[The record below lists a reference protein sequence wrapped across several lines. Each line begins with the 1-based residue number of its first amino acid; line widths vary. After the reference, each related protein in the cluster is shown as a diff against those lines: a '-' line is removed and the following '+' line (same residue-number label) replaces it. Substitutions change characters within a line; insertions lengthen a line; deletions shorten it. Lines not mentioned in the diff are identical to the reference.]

1 MSTFGGWPSSIHSR
15 LPLELELPTRPDAP
29 SSEPIADDGA
39 FVDVGMAIPESYGV
53 DVVRALVQDP
63 FHLMVYWELRAESLL
78 ALSALFPDASI
89 ERFHACMRLT
99 DMDEGYEAYV
109 AIPLAGKYWF
119 LTMPDKGY
127 RVDVGARSAEYGFVP
142 IVRSNVVRT
151 PRGTVSPEM
160 DQDPRFVADTPRFV
174 KLLAVT
180 GFATDRVLSE
190 VALADAKVEPEA
202 RPTPPSATPPPPYL
216 ADAFARLPNTVRDAA
231 ARVALGELI
240 TAELLASLPQEL
252 RELLLR
258 LLRDG
263 DYELITAA
271 FMHLL
276 PQLLRRALEGEF
288 VEIAQHPLHLP
299 PRFAIGSSEELA
311 RRPRVD
317 WSWMPS
323 MAHTL
328 RRRPPVIEPDPLDP

>member
-15 LPLELELPTRPDAP
+15 LPLELELPTKPDVP
-29 SSEPIADDGA
+29 SAEPAVEDGT
-39 FVDVGMAIPESYGV
+39 FVDVGMSIPESYGV

-63 FHLMVYWELRAESLL
+63 FHLMVYWELRPESLL
-78 ALSALFPDASI
+78 ALSALFPDAQLA
-89 ERFHACMRLT
+89 RFHSCMRLT

-127 RVDVGARSAEYGFVP
+127 RVDVGARSEEYGFVP

-151 PRGTVSPEM
+151 PRGTVSPEL
-160 DQDPRFVADTPRFV
+160 DGDPQFKADTPRFV

-190 VALADAKVEPEA
+190 VALAAANLEPSD
-202 RPTPPSATPPPPYL
+202 RPAPPPATPPPAYL
-216 ADAFARLPNTVRDAA
+216 ADAFAKLPDSVRDAA
-231 ARVALGELI
+231 ARVALGETL
-240 TAELLASLPQEL
+240 TPDLLALLPGEL

-263 DYELITAA
+263 DYDMITAA

-288 VEIAQHPLHLP
+288 VEVAQHPLHLP
-299 PRFAIGSSEELA
+299 PRFAIGSSDELLK
-311 RRPRVD
+311 RPRVD

-323 MAHTL
+323 MAQTL
-328 RRRPPVIEPDPLDP
+328 RRRAPAIEPDPLDP

>member
-1 MSTFGGWPSSIHSR
+1 
-15 LPLELELPTRPDAP
+15 LELELPTRPEAP
-29 SSEPIADDGA
+29 SAEPEAEAGTYIDL
-39 FVDVGMAIPESYGV
+39 GMPIPDSYDV

-63 FHLMVYWELRAESLL
+63 FHLMVYWELRPESLRAL
-78 ALSALFPDASI
+78 AALFPDVSVAS
-89 ERFHACMRLT
+89 FHASMRLT

-109 AIPLAGKYWF
+109 VIPLAGKYWF

-127 RVDVGARSAEYGFVP
+127 RVDIGARSEEYGFVP
-142 IVRSNVVRT
+142 IIRSNVVRT
-151 PRGTVSPEM
+151 PRGTISPEL
-160 DQDPRFVADTPRFV
+160 DHDPAFVADTPRFV
-174 KLLAVT
+174 KLLGVT
-180 GFATDRVLSE
+180 GFATDRVLAE
-190 VALADAKVEPEA
+190 VALADAHIEPETRSESPA
-202 RPTPPSATPPPPYL
+202 SPPPPYL
-216 ADAFARLPNTVRDAA
+216 ADAFAKLPQTVRDAA
-231 ARVALGELI
+231 ARVALGDRL
-240 TAELLASLPQEL
+240 TPELLALLPDEL

-263 DYELITAA
+263 DYELLTAA

-288 VEIAQHPLHLP
+288 VEDAQHPLHLP
-299 PRFAIGSSEELA
+299 PRFAMGSSEELA

-328 RRRPPVIEPDPLDP
+328 SRRTPALEPDPLDPSA